1 MLVMGLDTSL
11 QNCSV
16 AILRDGAVIAEQ
28 SMAMERGHAERL
40 APMTATALAEAGL
53 RVRDLDR
60 IGVVVG
66 PGGFTGIRVGLS
78 FARGLAIGTGLET
91 VAVNSLAAL
100 AENLDSAAP
109 ETLIAPVIDAR
120 RGQLYAALY
129 QGGGIERLAPFV
141 ATPEEVSAQ
150 LEKIAGE
157 QPVLLVVGSG
167 APQIARY
174 KQDWMVADAS
184 TQINAKHVARLAA
197 AAPSPDGPPRPLYLR
212 APDAKPP
219 KPGPFQGVPR
229 NDRVVD
235 LACRSRR

>member
-1 MLVMGLDTSL
+1 M
-11 QNCSV
+11 
-16 AILRDGAVIAEQ
+16 IAEQ

-40 APMTATALAEAGL
+40 APMAATALAEAGIS
-53 RVRDLDR
+53 VRDLDR

-91 VAVNSLAAL
+91 VAVTSLAAL

-157 QPVLLVVGSG
+157 QPVLLVGSG

-174 KQDWMVADAS
+174 NQDWMDADAS
-184 TQINAKHVARLAA
+184 TQISAKHVARLAA

-219 KPGPFQGVPR
+219 KPGPFSG
-229 NDRVVD
+229 
-235 LACRSRR
+235 RSSK